1 MLPRFANM
9 AQPLCCSANRVSKRR
24 TGKGATLAGLDIRSV
39 LTEAV
44 RLHQAGELEQAAT
57 LYRKVLNTD
66 PNSADA
72 LHLLG
77 MVALQQGQAQTAADL
92 IRKAIALHDNE
103 ASYHFHL
110 ALALQNLDDMEGAVG
125 GYRRALALKPNDP
138 DVYNNMGNA
147 LAAQDRPEDAVAA
160 FRRALALQPGNA
172 VAHNNLGNVQRSM
185 GLWDDAE
192 ASFRQAAALQPGY
205 AGAFINLGNLH
216 GDKGDLRAAEICYR
230 RALALVPRDT
240 AAHCGLGLALWQLG
254 RNDEAM
260 ASYRAALGVDPD
272 HPETLVNLGIA
283 RGEDGALEEAEALYA
298 RALAVR
304 PRDPDI
310 LGHLASVR
318 LARGDNAG
326 AMEAIHRSLDV
337 RETPRARK
345 LFVEIARRFDWSGGG
360 DDEIRRIMVRA
371 LTEPWDRPGA
381 LSLASAGMIRSHPAI
396 GPLVARA
403 DAAWSSDNNGRLS
416 LAQLLGGAG
425 IAPLANDALL
435 VALLISAPNTDIP
448 LERFLTMLRGAMMR
462 ELAHS
467 ADAGAQAQ
475 AFAAALAQQC
485 FINDY
490 VFAAHKDELAAARA
504 AAEMAEIA
512 TPMQLLLMAAYVP
525 LHSLANAEKLLE
537 RSWPAPVEAVLTQ
550 QVREPLREQRLRA
563 DIPRL
568 TGIENPVSQ
577 LVQNQ
582 YEENPYPRWVR
593 AAPETPGTIGNFLGS
608 KFALAQF
615 ERPAGRK
622 PQDILIAGCG
632 TGQRSIAMARRFG
645 GEHMLAVDLS
655 LASLGYARR
664 KSEELGL
671 TIAYAQADILELE
684 RDLGGRQF
692 DLIESLGVLHHL
704 ADPWTGWVKLLSLLR
719 PGGFMLLGLY
729 SETARRPVL
738 AARARIAERGAE
750 DIRSFRQDLIQSSD
764 PRSYASILESEDFF
778 SLSACR
784 DLLFHVQE
792 QPLNLAQIA
801 GFIQDHN
808 LRLLGFELDDAVLAA
823 YRTRFPQDRAA
834 TDWACWEAFE
844 ADHPG
849 LFGGMYI
856 FWVQKPSAEI

>member
-1 MLPRFANM
+1 M
-9 AQPLCCSANRVSKRR
+9 
-24 TGKGATLAGLDIRSV
+24 AGLDIRSV

-44 RLHQAGELEQAAT
+44 RLHQTGQLEQASA
-57 LYRKVLNTD
+57 LYRKVLTAD

-77 MVALQQGQAQTAADL
+77 MVALQQGQPKTAAEL
-92 IRKAIALHDNE
+92 IRKAVAVNGRE
-103 ASYHFHL
+103 AAYHFHL
-110 ALALQNLDDMEGAVG
+110 ALALQTLNDMESAVA
-125 GYRRALALKPNDP
+125 GYRRALALKPDDP
-138 DVYNNMGNA
+138 DIYNNMGNA
-147 LAAQDRPEDAVAA
+147 LAAQDKPEEAVAA
-160 FRRALALQPGNA
+160 FRHALALQPGNA

-185 GLWDDAE
+185 GLWDDAD
-192 ASFRQAAALQPGY
+192 ASFRRAATLHPEY
-205 AGAFINLGNLH
+205 AGAFVNLGNLH
-216 GDKGDLRAAEICYR
+216 CDRHDLLAAESCYR
-230 RALALVPRDT
+230 RALTLAPRET
-240 AAHCGLGLALWQLG
+240 AAHCGLGLTLWQLG
-254 RNDEAM
+254 RHDEAL
-260 ASYRAALGVDPD
+260 ASYRESLGVDPD

-310 LGHLASVR
+310 LNHLASVR
-318 LARGDNAG
+318 LARGDGAG
-326 AMEAIHRSLDV
+326 ATEAIHHSLAV
-337 RETPRARK
+337 RETPKARK
-345 LFVEIARRFDWSGGG
+345 LFVELARRFGWSGSG

-381 LSLASAGMIRSHPAI
+381 LARACARLIGSDPVI
-396 GPLVARA
+396 GPLVMRA

-416 LAQLLGGAG
+416 LTQSLAQLLGDAG
-425 IAPLANDALL
+425 FTPLAENALL
-435 VALLISAPNTDIP
+435 TALLISAPNTDIP

-462 ELAHS
+462 ELAHNPETS
-467 ADAGAQAQ
+467 AQAL

-490 VFAAHKDELAAARA
+490 VFAADKDELAAARA
-504 AAEMAEIA
+504 AAEAADIA
-512 TPMQLLLMAAYVP
+512 TPMQLLLAAAYVP
-525 LHSLANAEKLLE
+525 LHSLANAERLLE

-550 QVREPLREQRLRA
+550 QVREPLAELRLRA

-568 TGIENPVSQ
+568 TGMENPVSR
-577 LVQNQ
+577 LVQDQ

-593 AAPETPGTIGNFLGS
+593 PAPETPDTIGNFLSS
-608 KFALAQF
+608 KFPFARF

-622 PQDILIAGCG
+622 PWDILIAGCG
-632 TGQRSIAMARRFG
+632 TGQRSIAMARKFG
-645 GEHMLAVDLS
+645 ASHMLAVDLS

-671 TIAYAQADILELE
+671 AIAYAQADILELG
-684 RDLGGRQF
+684 RDPDTGGRQF

-704 ADPWTGWVKLLSLLR
+704 ADPWAGWRALLSLLR

-729 SETARRPVL
+729 SEMARRPVL
-738 AARARIAERGAE
+738 AARAHIAERAAE
-750 DIRSFRQDLIQSSD
+750 DIRSARQDLIRSGD
-764 PRSYASILESEDFF
+764 PRACASILESEDFF

-792 QPLNLAQIA
+792 QCVTLAQIA
-801 GFIQDHN
+801 HFIQNHN

-823 YRTRFPQDRAA
+823 YRNRFPQDRAA
-834 TDWACWEAFE
+834 TDLARWEAFE

-856 FWVQKPSAEI
+856 FWVQKPSGKASI

>member
-1 MLPRFANM
+1 M
-9 AQPLCCSANRVSKRR
+9 
-24 TGKGATLAGLDIRSV
+24 TGLDIRSV
-39 LTEAV
+39 LKQAV
-44 RLHQAGELEQAAT
+44 RMHRGGQLEQAAA
-57 LYRKVLNTD
+57 LYRKVLSAD

-77 MVALQQGQAQTAADL
+77 FIALQQGRAKTAAEL
-92 IRKAIALHDNE
+92 IRKAIALHDRE
-103 ASYHFHL
+103 AAYHFHL
-110 ALALQNLDDMEGAVG
+110 ALALQTLNDMQGAVA

-147 LAAQDRPEDAVAA
+147 LAAQDKPEDAIAA
-160 FRRALALQPGNA
+160 FRHALALQPGNA
-172 VAHNNLGNVQRSM
+172 AAHNNLGTVQRSM

-192 ASFRQAAALQPGY
+192 ASFRKAADLAPGF

-216 GDKGDLRAAEICYR
+216 RDKDDLRAAESCYR
-230 RALALVPRDT
+230 RAISLAPRDT
-240 AAHCGLGLALWQLG
+240 AAHCGLGVTLWQLG
-254 RNDEAM
+254 RHDEAL

-272 HPETLVNLGIA
+272 HAETLVNLGIA
-283 RGEDGALEEAEALYA
+283 RWEDSALEEAEALHA
-298 RALAVR
+298 RALAAR
-304 PRDPDI
+304 PQDPDI
-310 LGHLASVR
+310 LNHLASVK
-318 LARGDNAG
+318 LARGDSAG
-326 AMEAIHRSLDV
+326 AMETIRRSLAV

-345 LFVEIARRFDWSGGG
+345 LFVELVRRFDWSDGG
-360 DDEIRRIMVRA
+360 DDQTRRIMVRA

-381 LSLASAGMIRSHPAI
+381 LSHACARLIRSHPAI
-396 GPLVARA
+396 APLVTRA
-403 DAAWSSDNNGRLS
+403 DTAWPNRLS
-416 LAQLLGGAG
+416 LAQLLGDAG
-425 IAPLANDALL
+425 FAPLADDALL

-462 ELAHS
+462 ELARDPEAS
-467 ADAGAQAQ
+467 AQAQ
-475 AFAAALAQQC
+475 TFAAALAQQC

-490 VFAAHKDELAAARA
+490 VFLPDKDELAAATC
-504 AAEMAEIA
+504 AAEATADIA
-512 TPMQLLLMAAYVP
+512 TPMQLLLVAAYFP
-525 LHSLANAEKLLE
+525 LHGLANAERLLE

-550 QVREPLREQRLRA
+550 QMREPLREQRLRA

-568 TGIENPVSQ
+568 TGIENPVSR

-593 AAPETPGTIGNFLGS
+593 PAPETPDTIGNFLGS
-608 KFALAQF
+608 KFPFARFQ
-615 ERPAGRK
+615 RPAGRSHR
-622 PQDILIAGCG
+622 DILIAGCG

-645 GEHMLAVDLS
+645 APHMLAVDLS

-684 RDLGGRQF
+684 RDLATGGRQF

-704 ADPWTGWVKLLSLLR
+704 ADPWAGWRTLLSLLR

-729 SETARRPVL
+729 SEMARRPVL
-738 AARARIAERGAE
+738 AARARIAERRVGAAAE
-750 DIRSFRQDLIQSSD
+750 DIRSFRQELIQSGD
-764 PRSYASILESEDFF
+764 PRACASILESEDFF

-792 QPLNLAQIA
+792 QPMTLAQIA
-801 GFIQDHN
+801 RFTQSHN
-808 LRLLGFELDDAVLAA
+808 LSLLGFELDERVLAA
-823 YRTRFPQDRAA
+823 YRRRFPQDRAA
-834 TDWACWEAFE
+834 TDLACWEAFE

-856 FWVQKPSAEI
+856 FWVQKPSGGTGI